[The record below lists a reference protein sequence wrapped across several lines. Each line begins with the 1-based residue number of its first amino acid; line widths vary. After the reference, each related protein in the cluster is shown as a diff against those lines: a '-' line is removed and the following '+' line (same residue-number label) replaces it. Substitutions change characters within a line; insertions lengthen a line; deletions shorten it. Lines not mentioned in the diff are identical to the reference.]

1 MYIELKKITKKYQQ
15 NEILKDVDLGIEKG
29 SLTALLGPS
38 GSGKTTI
45 LRVIA
50 GLEDISGGQ
59 IFIDEKDVTH
69 VSPSQRGIGF
79 VFQNYALFK
88 HVDVY
93 DNIAFGLRTK
103 KIDEDSIEK
112 RVNELLELTGLTGL
126 GDRYPHQL
134 SGGQRQRVAFAR
146 ALAPNPKVLLLDE
159 PFAAVDAKIR
169 KELRIWLRNLIHQ
182 VGITSIFVTHDH
194 EEAIEVADT
203 IIVTNAGAIEQIG
216 EPAAIYASPKSLFVA
231 EFIGNIN
238 TLENIEVKGFDQP
251 EGNYRYTV
259 RPENILV
266 HKKSEQYTAQASTE
280 EALVKE
286 VNFRGARIAVLLK
299 YKDHDVWAE
308 RSIQQPALAVGET
321 VDILIHE
328 MSLFIGKEATAQGVV
343 KNKNIYAPILYT
355 I

>member
-1 MYIELKKITKKYQQ
+1 MYIELKGITKNYQQ
-15 NEILKDVDLGIEKG
+15 NEILKKVDLGIEKG

-50 GLEDISGGQ
+50 GLEAIQGGQ
-59 IFIDEKDVTH
+59 IFIDQNDVTAMA
-69 VSPSQRGIGF
+69 PSQRGIGF

-93 DNIAFGLRTK
+93 DNIAFGLRTQ
-103 KIDEDSIEK
+103 KIDEDTIEK
-112 RVNELLELTGLTGL
+112 RVNELLDLTGLTGL

-169 KELRIWLRNLIHQ
+169 KELRGWLRALIQ
-182 VGITSIFVTHDH
+182 KVGITSVFVTHDH

-203 IIVTNAGAIEQIG
+203 IIVTNNGAIEQTG
-216 EPAAIYASPKSLFVA
+216 TPAAIYSTPASLFVA

-238 TLENIEVKGFDQP
+238 TLKNIAVKGFDCP
-251 EGNYRYTV
+251 AEEYRYTV

-266 HKKSEQYTAQASTE
+266 YRKNEEYAARASAEDAT
-280 EALVKE
+280 VKE
-286 VNFRGARIAVLLK
+286 INFRGARIAVRLDFKGQCL
-299 YKDHDVWAE
+299 WAE
-308 RSIQQPALAVGET
+308 RSIQQPLLAVGET
-321 VDILIHE
+321 VAILIHE
-328 MSLFIGKEATAQGVV
+328 MSLFTGTNAAAQGTV
-343 KNKNIYAPILYT
+343 KNKNIYAPVSYT